1 MVTSFWGIVSFVIGV
16 LISTVI
22 IYFATKLFREKEG
35 IKHALITAIIGA
47 IVYSVVY
54 FLLGSGFWAALAAGV
69 IWLLVLRAMYRI
81 GWLKAIVIAIVV
93 WIAGC
98 SCRNIAAYCTRSTI
112 GTFASVYMDG

>member
-1 MVTSFWGIVSFVIGV
+1 DDLVTGV
-16 LISTVI
+16 QTCALPIYALCPPFVI

-35 IKHALITAIIGA
+35 IKHALITAIVGA

-81 GWLKAIVIAIVV
+81 GRSEERRV
-93 WIAGC
+93 GNE
-98 SCRNIAAYCTRSTI
+98 CR
-112 GTFASVYMDG
+112 DEW

>member
-1 MVTSFWGIVSFVIGV
+1 MVTSFWGILSFVIGV

-93 WIAGC
+93 WIA
-98 SCRNIAAYCTRSTI
+98 AALVGILLPTAP
-112 GTFASVYMDG
+112 GPL